1 MDKFEKLAQ
10 LMADETI
17 AREVLDI
24 DKPEDVQKYLADK
37 GVELSIEEIQE
48 WAKEINKALANE
60 ELDADDLDSVA
71 GGLIIRPRWYPIPR
85 GPFPRLPIPRI
96 W

>member
-10 LMADETI
+10 LMADEAI
-17 AREVLDI
+17 AREVLYI
-24 DKPEDVQKYLADK
+24 DSPEDVQKYLADK
-37 GVELSIEEIQE
+37 GVDLSIEEIQE
-48 WAKEINKALANE
+48 WAGEINKAMASE

-71 GGLIIRPRWYPIPR
+71 GGIVICPRWYPIPR

>member
-1 MDKFEKLAQ
+1 
-10 LMADETI
+10 MADKAI

-48 WAKEINKALANE
+48 RAREINKAMASE
-60 ELDADDLDSVA
+60 ELDADELDSVA
-71 GGLIIRPRWYPIPR
+71 GGLVICPRWYPISR
-85 GPFPRLPIPRI
+85 GPFPRLPIPSI
-96 W
+96 TNKK